1 MTLSTAISENL
12 ETRAALTS
20 ESNTN
25 SFFAIYERDA
35 AGLMRVAKLH
45 GRNDAQDLY
54 QDIALAI
61 WLGLKRFRG
70 DSSLRTF
77 AYRIAHNRGISFRN
91 RRVDEQLEDEPRS
104 EVSVEATVLAQQ
116 QHTKLMDAILKL
128 PDQTQKIISLSL
140 EGFTY
145 EEIASVVGVT
155 ESNVG
160 VRLNRGKKRL
170 AGLLKEGADV

>member
-1 MTLSTAISENL
+1 MTAK
-12 ETRAALTS
+12 
-20 ESNTN
+20 SNSKN
-25 SFFAIYERDA
+25 FHAIYERDGS
-35 AGLMRVAKLH
+35 GLMRVAKLY
-45 GRNDAQDLY
+45 GGNDAQDLN

-61 WLGLKRFRG
+61 WLGLRRFRG

-104 EVSVEATVLAQQ
+104 EVSVEAAVLTEQRHAQ
-116 QHTKLMDAILKL
+116 LLEAILRL

-160 VRLNRGKKRL
+160 VTLNRGKKRL
-170 AGLLKEGADV
+170 AELLKEPGDV